1 MRARRQFTA
10 RSNSNAEDAHEVAN
24 MNMHMAGHA
33 WNGAQIKLRFKESLG
48 TYVGDFASEGLQ
60 IWSSVDTSAA
70 TVYKFVFRLMIA

>member
-1 MRARRQFTA
+1 
-10 RSNSNAEDAHEVAN
+10 
-24 MNMHMAGHA
+24 MHMAGHA